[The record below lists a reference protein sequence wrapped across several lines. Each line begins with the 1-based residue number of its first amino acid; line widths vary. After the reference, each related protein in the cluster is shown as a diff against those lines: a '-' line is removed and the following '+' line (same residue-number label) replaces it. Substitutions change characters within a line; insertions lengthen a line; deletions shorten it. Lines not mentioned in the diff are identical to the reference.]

1 MNIQKSDIE
10 RVDNTI
16 YTEVNGKIVQYDVL
30 DGDIE
35 AAMQQFAVAL
45 SICETNEQIKKHM
58 KINGYPGSLDVYEV

>member
-30 DGDIE
+30 DDDIDG
-35 AAMQQFAVAL
+35 AMQQFAVAL
-45 SICETNEQIKKHM
+45 NICETNEQIKRHM
-58 KINGYPGSLDVYEV
+58 EINGYPGSLDVYEV